1 MRYQFS
7 QAWEIKMMRK
17 NKSFY
22 SRREFLKTSAQGL
35 AISGVSPF
43 VTTSPLLSL
52 FKEGGDVSYRTL
64 GRTGLKVSM
73 VSFGVMTTDNPG
85 IVVKAIRM
93 GINHFDTANVY
104 QSGNNE
110 KMLGEVIRKENARNK
125 LIVATKVAL
134 PRDKA
139 EDRFTAD
146 ATKEAFIRQY
156 EEGLKRLQ
164 MDCAD
169 IVYVHNILSPEMVF
183 HEPVLEALTR
193 LKKEGKVRFAGIST
207 HQREEE
213 VIREALKRD
222 FYDVILTAYH
232 FKKDNREVIRQ
243 AIAAAAQK
251 GIGIVAMKTQV
262 GGYDVSSLGIS
273 PFQACLKWALNDP
286 NVACAIPGIANFKQL
301 DENFAVMKQFALT
314 PRDLTQLS
322 RYSAYLNGTYCQ
334 GCGQCAGSC
343 LRHLDIPEYMRSYMY
358 LTGYRDAGRALGL
371 LREIAASAPA
381 DPCGSCESCSA
392 RCVNGIDIR
401 GRMTEL
407 RELQA

>member
-1 MRYQFS
+1 
-7 QAWEIKMMRK
+7 
-17 NKSFY
+17 
-22 SRREFLKTSAQGL
+22 
-35 AISGVSPF
+35 
-43 VTTSPLLSL
+43 
-52 FKEGGDVSYRTL
+52 
-64 GRTGLKVSM
+64 M
-73 VSFGVMTTDNPG
+73 VSFGVMSTDNPG
-85 IVVKAIRM
+85 VVVKAMRM

-110 KMLGEVIRKENARNK
+110 KMLGEVVKKENARNK

-139 EDRFTAD
+139 TERFTDA

-164 MDCAD
+164 MEYAD
-169 IVYVHNILSPEMVF
+169 IVYVHNIISPDMVF
-183 HEPVLEALTR
+183 HEPVLEALTQ
-193 LKKEGKVRFAGIST
+193 LKKEGKLRCAGIST

-222 FYDVILTAYH
+222 FYDVILTAYN
-232 FKKDNREVIRQ
+232 FKKDNREAIGQ
-243 AIAAAAQK
+243 AISAAVQK

-286 NVACAIPGIANFKQL
+286 NVACAIPGITNFKQL
-301 DENFAVMKQFALT
+301 DENFAVMKQFALA
-314 PRDLTQLS
+314 PGDLKQLS

-334 GCGQCAGSC
+334 GCGQCVGSC
-343 LRHLDIPEYMRSYMY
+343 LRRLDIPEYMRSYMY
-358 LTGYRDAGRALGL
+358 LTGYRDTGCALEL
-371 LREIAASAPA
+371 LREIASSAPA
-381 DPCGSCESCSA
+381 DPCSSCESCSA
-392 RCVNGIDIR
+392 RCPNGIDIR

-407 RELQA
+407 LALQA

>member
-1 MRYQFS
+1 
-7 QAWEIKMMRK
+7 MMKK

-22 SRREFLKTSAQGL
+22 TRREFLKTSAQGL

-43 VTTSPLLSL
+43 LAQSPWFALM
-52 FKEGGDVSYRTL
+52 KEDGGVSYRTL

-73 VSFGVMTTDNPG
+73 VSFGVMTTDNAG
-85 IVVKAIRM
+85 VVAKAIRM

-110 KMLGEVIRKENARNK
+110 RMLGEAIKKENARDK

-134 PRDKA
+134 PRDRSD
-139 EDRFTAD
+139 DRFTSD
-146 ATKEAFIRQY
+146 ATKDAFIRQY

-164 MDCAD
+164 MDYTD

-183 HEPVLEALTR
+183 HEPVLAALTQ

-222 FYDVILTAYH
+222 FYDVILTAYN
-232 FKKDNREVIRQ
+232 FKKDNREAIRQ

-286 NVACAIPGIANFKQL
+286 NVACAIPSITNFKQL
-301 DENFAVMKQFALT
+301 DENFAVMKEFALS
-314 PRDLTQLS
+314 PRDLKQLS

-334 GCGQCAGSC
+334 GCGQCVGSC
-343 LRHLDIPEYMRSYMY
+343 LRRLDIPEYMRSYMY
-358 LTGYRDAGRALGL
+358 HTGYRHNRLARGL
-371 LREIAASAPA
+371 LREIASYAPA
-381 DPCGSCESCSA
+381 DPCSSCESCLA
-392 RCVNGIDIR
+392 HCPNGIDIR
-401 GRMTEL
+401 GRMREL
-407 RELQA
+407 SELQA

>member
-1 MRYQFS
+1 M
-7 QAWEIKMMRK
+7 KK
-17 NKSFY
+17 NKSCY
-22 SRREFLKTSAQGL
+22 TRREFLRASAQGL

-43 VTTSPLLSL
+43 LTTTPMFSLL
-52 FKEGGDVSYRTL
+52 KEGGEVSYRTL

-85 IVVKAIRM
+85 VVVKAIRM

-110 KMLGEVIRKENARNK
+110 KMLGGLIKKENARDK
-125 LIVATKVAL
+125 LIIATKVAL
-134 PRDKA
+134 GRDKSSG
-139 EDRFTAD
+139 RFTAD
-146 ATKEAFIRQY
+146 ATREAFIRQY
-156 EEGLKRLQ
+156 EDGLKRLQ
-164 MDCAD
+164 TAYAD
-169 IVYVHNILSPEMVF
+169 IVYVHNIISPEMVF
-183 HEPVLEALTR
+183 HEPALEALTQ

-222 FYDVILTAYH
+222 FYDVILTAYN
-232 FKKDNREVIRQ
+232 FKKDNREAIRQ

-286 NVACAIPGIANFKQL
+286 NVSCAIPGITNFKQL
-301 DENFAVMKQFALT
+301 DENFAVMNQFALA
-314 PRDLTQLS
+314 PKDLKQLS

-334 GCGQCAGSC
+334 GCGQCVGSC
-343 LRHLDIPEYMRSYMY
+343 LRRLDIPEYMRSYMY
-358 LTGYRDAGRALGL
+358 LTGYCDTGLALGL
-371 LREIAASAPA
+371 LREIASSAPA
-381 DPCGSCESCSA
+381 DPCSSCGSCSA
-392 RCVNGIDIR
+392 RCPNGIDIR

-407 RELQA
+407 RALQA

>member
-1 MRYQFS
+1 M
-7 QAWEIKMMRK
+7 KK
-17 NKSFY
+17 NKPSY
-22 SRREFLKTSAQGL
+22 TRREFLKTSAQGL

-43 VTTSPLLSL
+43 FMQSSL
-52 FKEGGDVSYRTL
+52 FSLLKEGGDVSYRTL
-64 GRTGLKVSM
+64 GRTGLKVTM
-73 VSFGVMTTDNPG
+73 VSFGVMTTDNAG
-85 IVVKAIRM
+85 VVAKAIRM

-110 KMLGEVIRKENARNK
+110 RMLGEVIKKEIARDK
-125 LIVATKVAL
+125 LIIATKVAL

-139 EDRFTAD
+139 AGRFTAD
-146 ATKEAFIRQY
+146 ATTAAFIRQY

-164 MDCAD
+164 TDYAD

-183 HEPVLEALTR
+183 HEPVLEALTQ

-207 HQREEE
+207 HHREEE

-222 FYDVILTAYH
+222 FYEVILTAYN
-232 FKKDNREVIRQ
+232 FKKDNREAIRQ

-286 NVACAIPGIANFKQL
+286 NVACAIPGTTNFKQL
-301 DENFAVMKQFALT
+301 DENFAVMKGFALS
-314 PRDLTQLS
+314 PGDLKQLS

-334 GCGQCAGSC
+334 GCGQCVGSC
-343 LRHLDIPEYMRSYMY
+343 IHRLDIPEYMRSYMY
-358 LTGYRDAGRALGL
+358 LTGYRDTGRALGL
-371 LREIAASAPA
+371 LREIASYAPA
-381 DPCGSCESCSA
+381 DPCSSCESCSA
-392 RCVNGIDIR
+392 RCPNGIDIR
-401 GRMTEL
+401 GRMNEL
-407 RELQA
+407 SALQA